1 MIVDFFRHGSGLSK
15 GCLDYLLGEDRERE
29 HAQVL
34 SGDVELTAQLIDS
47 SPFAKKYTS
56 GCLSFY
62 EHDLSDQDKQKIM
75 QNFEECLF
83 PGLDKDQYQILWV
96 QHQDKINQD
105 TCETRLELNFV
116 IPNVELSTGKRL
128 QPFYAPVDLDR
139 VDLFKQITNTEH
151 SLYDP
156 NDPEHRQLFL
166 NKKNLPKDIKDFKE
180 QLHQRVYRA
189 VSNGEVTDRQELVQW
204 LESNQINV
212 TRQVKNSISIENPY
226 EGAKRPI
233 RLEGE
238 IYEQGFR
245 ATSEYR
251 QEVQQRIAEYR
262 GTTSER
268 YRANVTDYQRQLEHK
283 SQYHSDRYPKVGR
296 KNSPEHSKQRP
307 DGREAVEPISKLAA
321 IEIEPFNAI
330 KRANTEP
337 RTASPESS
345 GTEKT
350 YHFEYGTD
358 FSSSY
363 FAYSDF
369 LAWSR
374 HQKQVQRDTDFE
386 QRDFRE
392 TGESRSLE
400 QIRGQLDDQHM
411 QAARQQSSAFLYFD
425 QRETGQIRDWLLRS
439 NGVLIDD
446 GVRSAVIEDYRRT
459 AVAIEATTARTAE
472 STRNNANTV
481 DGYRRIKE
489 LHEDFTA
496 EAQRSGQ
503 NCYSISED
511 YATTVRA
518 DYFSK
523 FFEETTRELRI
534 SSARATERVSDEF
547 AYRFRGEAN
556 NSQRTAEFGA
566 NRNREANST
575 IGTSNERET
584 GLSEQ
589 LSRKVRGFNTNPI
602 FEALDVLDRRRE
614 LQQER
619 QRKNDRGYDSPSPF

>member
-105 TCETRLELNFV
+105 TGETRLELNFV

-156 NDPEHRQLFL
+156 DDPEHRQLFL

-189 VSNGEVTDRQELVQW
+189 VSNGEVADRQELVQW

-245 ATSEYR
+245 ATGEYR
-251 QEVQQRIAEYR
+251 QEVQQRIEEYR

-268 YRANVTDYQRQLEHK
+268 YRANVTEYQRQLEHK
-283 SQYHSDRYPKVGR
+283 SQYHNDRYSTVGR
-296 KNSPEHSKQRP
+296 ENSPEHSKQRP
-307 DGREAVEPISKLAA
+307 DGRETVKPVSSLAA

-345 GTEKT
+345 RTEKT

-374 HQKQVQRDTDFE
+374 HQKQVQRDADAKYSDQREANEGRPFE
-386 QRDFRE
+386 PI
-392 TGESRSLE
+392 G
-400 QIRGQLDDQHM
+400 GQFDDQHM
-411 QAARQQSSAFLYFD
+411 QATRQQSSTPMYSD
-425 QRETGQIRDWLLRS
+425 QQERWGMAERLHDS
-439 NGVLIDD
+439 NGVLNDD
-446 GVRSAVIEDYRRT
+446 RIRNTIVENYRRT
-459 AVAIEATTARTAE
+459 TATITATTSAIAEATASFRHNANQDYPSLVSTVKGNRERSEKLTASTEIISDNTEAISRTRTQYSKLYRADQWKSSRDEPDHSQQRRSSGENLNRTA
-472 STRNNANTV
+472 
-481 DGYRRIKE
+481 
-489 LHEDFTA
+489 
-496 EAQRSGQ
+496 
-503 NCYSISED
+503 
-511 YATTVRA
+511 
-518 DYFSK
+518 FSLI
-523 FFEETTRELRI
+523 T
-534 SSARATERVSDEF
+534 SDQSAAEF
-547 AYRFRGEAN
+547 A
-556 NSQRTAEFGA
+556 
-566 NRNREANST
+566 RNIRDIETN
-575 IGTSNERET
+575 IVQMKERKKEMD
-584 GLSEQ
+584 
-589 LSRKVRGFNTNPI
+589 KP
-602 FEALDVLDRRRE
+602 
-614 LQQER
+614 
-619 QRKNDRGYDSPSPF
+619 KPDRGMDFSL

>member
-34 SGDVELTAQLIDS
+34 SGDVALTAQLIDS

-62 EHDLSDQDKQKIM
+62 EHDLSDQDKQQIM

-96 QHQDKINQD
+96 QHQDKVNQD
-105 TCETRLELNFV
+105 TGETRLELNFV

-156 NDPEHRQLFL
+156 DDPEHRQLFL
-166 NKKNLPKDIKDFKE
+166 NKKNLPKDIKDFKA

-189 VSNGEVTDRQELVQW
+189 VANGDVADRQELVQW

-245 ATSEYR
+245 ATGEYR
-251 QEVQQRIAEYR
+251 QEVQQRIEEYR

-283 SQYHSDRYPKVGR
+283 SQYHCDRYPTVGR
-296 KNSPEHSKQRP
+296 ENSPEHSKQRP
-307 DGREAVEPISKLAA
+307 DGREAVKPVSELAA

-345 GTEKT
+345 RTEKT
-350 YHFEYGTD
+350 YYFEYGTD

-363 FAYSDF
+363 FAYSNF

-374 HQKQVQRDTDFE
+374 HQKQVQRDADAKYSDQREANEGRPFE
-386 QRDFRE
+386 PIGRQF
-392 TGESRSLE
+392 
-400 QIRGQLDDQHM
+400 DDQYM
-411 QAARQQSSAFLYFD
+411 QATRQQSTTSLYSD
-425 QRETGQIRDWLLRS
+425 QQECRGMAERLHDS
-439 NGVLIDD
+439 NGVLNDD
-446 GVRSAVIEDYRRT
+446 RIRNTIIENHRRTTATITATTSAIAEATASFRHNANQDYPSLVSSIKGNRERSAKLTASTEIISDNTEAISRARTQYSKLYRADQWQSPRDEPDHSQQRRSAGENLNRT
-459 AVAIEATTARTAE
+459 A
-472 STRNNANTV
+472 
-481 DGYRRIKE
+481 
-489 LHEDFTA
+489 
-496 EAQRSGQ
+496 
-503 NCYSISED
+503 
-511 YATTVRA
+511 
-518 DYFSK
+518 FSLV
-523 FFEETTRELRI
+523 TSDQ
-534 SSARATERVSDEF
+534 SSAEF
-547 AYRFRGEAN
+547 A
-556 NSQRTAEFGA
+556 
-566 NRNREANST
+566 RNVRDIEKN
-575 IGTSNERET
+575 IVQMK
-584 GLSEQ
+584 EQ
-589 LSRKVRGFNTNPI
+589 QKEMEKPRPK
-602 FEALDVLDRRRE
+602 
-614 LQQER
+614 Q
-619 QRKNDRGYDSPSPF
+619 DRGMDFGM

>member
-15 GCLDYLLGEDRERE
+15 GCLDYLLGEERDRE

-62 EHDLSDQDKQKIM
+62 EHDLSNQDKQKIM

-105 TCETRLELNFV
+105 TGETRLELNFV

-139 VDLFKQITNTEH
+139 VDLFKQIINTEH

-156 NDPEHRQLFL
+156 DDPEHRQLFL

-189 VSNGEVTDRQELVQW
+189 VANGEVTDRQGLVQW
-204 LESNQINV
+204 LESNQIHV

-245 ATSEYR
+245 ATGEYR

-262 GTTSER
+262 GTASER
-268 YRANVTDYQRQLEHK
+268 YRANVTDYQRQLEYK
-283 SQYHSDRYPKVGR
+283 SKYHSNRYPTVGR
-296 KNSPEHSKQRP
+296 ENSPEHSEQRP
-307 DGREAVEPISKLAA
+307 DSRKAAEPISKLAA

-330 KRANTEP
+330 KRENTEP
-337 RTASPESS
+337 RAASPESS
-345 GTEKT
+345 GTEKA

-369 LAWSR
+369 IAWSHR
-374 HQKQVQRDTDFE
+374 QKQVQRSKDTQYSD
-386 QRDFRE
+386 QRE
-392 TGESRSLE
+392 AIEGRSPE
-400 QIRGQLDDQHM
+400 QIRGQSEYQYVQESIKRQATSMHSDQQECRGMAERLHDSNGILKDDRIRNAIIENHRRTT
-411 QAARQQSSAFLYFD
+411 AAITATTTAVAEATANFRHGTNQDYPSLVSTIKSNRERSAKLTASTEIISDNAEAISRARAQYSKLYSADQWQSQRDEPVYSQQRRSAGENLNRTAFSLVTSDQSSAEFA
-425 QRETGQIRDWLLRS
+425 RNVRD
-439 NGVLIDD
+439 
-446 GVRSAVIEDYRRT
+446 IEKNIVQMKDRK
-459 AVAIEATTARTAE
+459 
-472 STRNNANTV
+472 
-481 DGYRRIKE
+481 KE
-489 LHEDFTA
+489 LEKP
-496 EAQRSGQ
+496 RP
-503 NCYSISED
+503 
-511 YATTVRA
+511 
-518 DYFSK
+518 K
-523 FFEETTRELRI
+523 RE
-534 SSARATERVSDEF
+534 
-547 AYRFRGEAN
+547 
-556 NSQRTAEFGA
+556 Q
-566 NRNREANST
+566 
-575 IGTSNERET
+575 
-584 GLSEQ
+584 
-589 LSRKVRGFNTNPI
+589 
-602 FEALDVLDRRRE
+602 
-614 LQQER
+614 
-619 QRKNDRGYDSPSPF
+619 DRGMDFGM

>member
-34 SGDVELTAQLIDS
+34 NGDVELTAQLIDS

-105 TCETRLELNFV
+105 TGETRLELNFV

-156 NDPEHRQLFL
+156 DDPEHRQLFL
-166 NKKNLPKDIKDFKE
+166 NKKNLPKDIKDFKA

-189 VSNGEVTDRQELVQW
+189 VANGDVADRQELVQW

-245 ATSEYR
+245 ATGEYR
-251 QEVQQRIAEYR
+251 QEVQQRIEEYR

-268 YRANVTDYQRQLEHK
+268 YRTNVTDYQRQLEHK
-283 SQYHSDRYPKVGR
+283 SQYHCDRYPTVGR
-296 KNSPEHSKQRP
+296 ENSPEHSKQRP
-307 DGREAVEPISKLAA
+307 DGREAVKPVSNLAA

-337 RTASPESS
+337 RTTSPESS
-345 GTEKT
+345 
-350 YHFEYGTD
+350 
-358 FSSSY
+358 
-363 FAYSDF
+363 
-369 LAWSR
+369 
-374 HQKQVQRDTDFE
+374 
-386 QRDFRE
+386 
-392 TGESRSLE
+392 
-400 QIRGQLDDQHM
+400 
-411 QAARQQSSAFLYFD
+411 
-425 QRETGQIRDWLLRS
+425 
-439 NGVLIDD
+439 
-446 GVRSAVIEDYRRT
+446 
-459 AVAIEATTARTAE
+459 
-472 STRNNANTV
+472 
-481 DGYRRIKE
+481 
-489 LHEDFTA
+489 
-496 EAQRSGQ
+496 
-503 NCYSISED
+503 
-511 YATTVRA
+511 
-518 DYFSK
+518 
-523 FFEETTRELRI
+523 
-534 SSARATERVSDEF
+534 
-547 AYRFRGEAN
+547 
-556 NSQRTAEFGA
+556 
-566 NRNREANST
+566 
-575 IGTSNERET
+575 
-584 GLSEQ
+584 
-589 LSRKVRGFNTNPI
+589 
-602 FEALDVLDRRRE
+602 
-614 LQQER
+614 
-619 QRKNDRGYDSPSPF
+619 

>member
-34 SGDVELTAQLIDS
+34 NGDVELTAQLIDS

-105 TCETRLELNFV
+105 TGETRLELNFV

-156 NDPEHRQLFL
+156 DDPEHRQLFL
-166 NKKNLPKDIKDFKE
+166 NKKNLPKDIKDFKA

-189 VSNGEVTDRQELVQW
+189 VANGEVADRQELVQW
-204 LESNQINV
+204 LELNQINV

-245 ATSEYR
+245 ATGEYR
-251 QEVQQRIAEYR
+251 QEVQQRIEEYR
-262 GTTSER
+262 GTASER
-268 YRANVTDYQRQLEHK
+268 YRANVTEYQRQLEHK
-283 SQYHSDRYPKVGR
+283 SQYHSDRYPTVGR
-296 KNSPEHSKQRP
+296 ENSPEHSKQCP
-307 DGREAVEPISKLAA
+307 DGREAVEPVSSLAA

-330 KRANTEP
+330 KRADTEP

-345 GTEKT
+345 RTEKT

-374 HQKQVQRDTDFE
+374 HQKQVQRDADAKYRNQRETNEGRPFE
-386 QRDFRE
+386 QI
-392 TGESRSLE
+392 G
-400 QIRGQLDDQHM
+400 GQFDDQYL
-411 QAARQQSSAFLYFD
+411 QATRQQSPAPMYSD
-425 QRETGQIRDWLLRS
+425 QQESRRMAEWLHDS
-439 NGVLIDD
+439 NGVLNDD
-446 GVRSAVIEDYRRT
+446 RIRNTIIENHRRTTATITATTSAIAEATASFRHNANQDYPSLVSSIKSNRERSAELT
-459 AVAIEATTARTAE
+459 ASTEIIIDNTEAISRARTQY
-472 STRNNANTV
+472 S
-481 DGYRRIKE
+481 E
-489 LHEDFTA
+489 L
-496 EAQRSGQ
+496 
-503 NCYSISED
+503 Y
-511 YATTVRA
+511 RA
-518 DYFSK
+518 DQWQSSRDEPDYSQQRRSIGENLSF
-523 FFEETTRELRI
+523 TTLSLVTSDQ
-534 SSARATERVSDEF
+534 SSAEF
-547 AYRFRGEAN
+547 A
-556 NSQRTAEFGA
+556 
-566 NRNREANST
+566 RNVGDIEKNLVQM
-575 IGTSNERET
+575 NERKQEIEKP
-584 GLSEQ
+584 LSKQ
-589 LSRKVRGFNTNPI
+589 
-602 FEALDVLDRRRE
+602 
-614 LQQER
+614 
-619 QRKNDRGYDSPSPF
+619 DRGMDFGM

>member
-29 HAQVL
+29 HALVL
-34 SGDVELTAQLIDS
+34 SGDVELTAQLINS

-62 EHDLSDQDKQKIM
+62 EHNLNDQDKQKIM

-96 QHQDKINQD
+96 QHQDKVNQD
-105 TCETRLELNFV
+105 TGQTRLELNFV

-156 NDPEHRQLFL
+156 DDPAHRQLFL

-189 VSNGEVTDRQELVQW
+189 VANGEVADRQELVQW

-245 ATSEYR
+245 ATGEYR
-251 QEVQQRIAEYR
+251 QEIQQRIEEYR

-283 SQYHSDRYPKVGR
+283 SQYHCDRYPTVGR
-296 KNSPEHSKQRP
+296 ENSPEHSKQRP
-307 DGREAVEPISKLAA
+307 NGREAVEPVPKLAA

-337 RTASPESS
+337 RTESPESS
-345 GTEKT
+345 RTEKT

-369 LAWSR
+369 IAWSH
-374 HQKQVQRDTDFE
+374 HQKQIQRDKDAKHCDQREANEGRPFE
-386 QRDFRE
+386 PI
-392 TGESRSLE
+392 G
-400 QIRGQLDDQHM
+400 GQFDDQHM
-411 QAARQQSSAFLYFD
+411 QATRQQSSTPMYSD
-425 QRETGQIRDWLLRS
+425 QQERWGMAERLHDS
-439 NGVLIDD
+439 NGVLNDD
-446 GVRSAVIEDYRRT
+446 RIRNTIIENHRRT
-459 AVAIEATTARTAE
+459 TATITATTSAIAEATASFRHNANQDYPSLVSTVKGNRERSEKLTASTEIISDNTEAISRTRTQYSKLYRADQWKSSRDEPDYSEQRRSSGENLNRTA
-472 STRNNANTV
+472 
-481 DGYRRIKE
+481 
-489 LHEDFTA
+489 
-496 EAQRSGQ
+496 
-503 NCYSISED
+503 
-511 YATTVRA
+511 
-518 DYFSK
+518 FSLV
-523 FFEETTRELRI
+523 T
-534 SSARATERVSDEF
+534 SDQSAAEF
-547 AYRFRGEAN
+547 A
-556 NSQRTAEFGA
+556 
-566 NRNREANST
+566 RNIRDIETN
-575 IGTSNERET
+575 IVQMKERKKEMD
-584 GLSEQ
+584 
-589 LSRKVRGFNTNPI
+589 KP
-602 FEALDVLDRRRE
+602 
-614 LQQER
+614 
-619 QRKNDRGYDSPSPF
+619 KPDRGMDFSL

>member
-29 HAQVL
+29 HALVL

-62 EHDLSDQDKQKIM
+62 EHDLNDQDKQQII

-83 PGLDKDQYQILWV
+83 PGLNQDQYQILWV
-96 QHQDKINQD
+96 QHQDKVNQD
-105 TCETRLELNFV
+105 TGQTRLELNFV

-139 VDLFKQITNTEH
+139 VDLFKQITNTQH
-151 SLYDP
+151 RLYDP
-156 NDPEHRQLFL
+156 DDPEHRQLFL

-189 VSNGEVTDRQELVQW
+189 VANGEVADRQELVQW

-245 ATSEYR
+245 ATGEYR
-251 QEVQQRIAEYR
+251 QEVQQRIEEYR

-268 YRANVTDYQRQLEHK
+268 YRANVTEYQRQLEHK
-283 SQYHSDRYPKVGR
+283 SQYHNDRYSTVGR
-296 KNSPEHSKQRP
+296 ENSPEHSKQRP
-307 DGREAVEPISKLAA
+307 DGRETVKPVSSLAA

-374 HQKQVQRDTDFE
+374 HQKQVQRDAGAKH
-386 QRDFRE
+386 RDQRE
-392 TGESRSLE
+392 TNEGRPFEP
-400 QIRGQLDDQHM
+400 IGGQFDDQHM
-411 QAARQQSSAFLYFD
+411 QESIEQQATIMRTD
-425 QRETGQIRDWLLRS
+425 QYGRRELAERLHDS
-439 NGVLIDD
+439 NGVLNDD
-446 GVRSAVIEDYRRT
+446 RIRNTIIENHRRT
-459 AVAIEATTARTAE
+459 TATITATTSAIAEATASFRHNANQDYPSLVSTVKGNRERSEKLTASTEIISDNTEAISRART
-472 STRNNANTV
+472 
-481 DGYRRIKE
+481 
-489 LHEDFTA
+489 
-496 EAQRSGQ
+496 Q
-503 NCYSISED
+503 YSKL
-511 YATTVRA
+511 YRA
-518 DYFSK
+518 DQWKSSRDEPDHSQQRRSSGENLNRTAFSLI
-523 FFEETTRELRI
+523 T
-534 SSARATERVSDEF
+534 SDQSAAEF
-547 AYRFRGEAN
+547 A
-556 NSQRTAEFGA
+556 
-566 NRNREANST
+566 RNIRDIETN
-575 IGTSNERET
+575 IVQMKERKKEMD
-584 GLSEQ
+584 
-589 LSRKVRGFNTNPI
+589 KP
-602 FEALDVLDRRRE
+602 
-614 LQQER
+614 
-619 QRKNDRGYDSPSPF
+619 KPDRGMDFSL

>member
-29 HAQVL
+29 HALVL

-62 EHDLSDQDKQKIM
+62 EHDLNDQDKQQII

-83 PGLDKDQYQILWV
+83 PGLNQDQYQILWV
-96 QHQDKINQD
+96 QHQDKVNQD
-105 TCETRLELNFV
+105 TGQTRLELNFV

-156 NDPEHRQLFL
+156 DDPEHRQLFL

-189 VSNGEVTDRQELVQW
+189 VSNGEVADRQELVQW

-245 ATSEYR
+245 ATGEYR
-251 QEVQQRIAEYR
+251 QEVQQRIEEYR

-283 SQYHSDRYPKVGR
+283 SQYHSDRYPTVGR
-296 KNSPEHSKQRP
+296 ENSPEHSKQCS
-307 DGREAVEPISKLAA
+307 DGRETVKPVSSLAA

-374 HQKQVQRDTDFE
+374 HQKQVQRDADAKYSDQREANEGRPFE
-386 QRDFRE
+386 PI
-392 TGESRSLE
+392 G
-400 QIRGQLDDQHM
+400 GQFDDQHM
-411 QAARQQSSAFLYFD
+411 QATRQQSTTSLYSD
-425 QRETGQIRDWLLRS
+425 QQECRGMAERLHDS
-439 NGVLIDD
+439 NGVLNDD
-446 GVRSAVIEDYRRT
+446 RIRNTIIENHRRTTATITATTSAIAEATASFRHNANQDYPSLVSAVKGNRERSAKLTASTEIISDNTEAISRARTQYSKLYRADQWKSSRDEPDHSQQRRSSGENLNRT
-459 AVAIEATTARTAE
+459 A
-472 STRNNANTV
+472 
-481 DGYRRIKE
+481 
-489 LHEDFTA
+489 
-496 EAQRSGQ
+496 
-503 NCYSISED
+503 
-511 YATTVRA
+511 
-518 DYFSK
+518 FSLI
-523 FFEETTRELRI
+523 T
-534 SSARATERVSDEF
+534 SDQSAAEF
-547 AYRFRGEAN
+547 A
-556 NSQRTAEFGA
+556 
-566 NRNREANST
+566 RNIRDIETN
-575 IGTSNERET
+575 IVQMKERKKEMD
-584 GLSEQ
+584 
-589 LSRKVRGFNTNPI
+589 KP
-602 FEALDVLDRRRE
+602 
-614 LQQER
+614 
-619 QRKNDRGYDSPSPF
+619 KPDRGMDFSL

>member
-105 TCETRLELNFV
+105 TGETRLELNFV

-156 NDPEHRQLFL
+156 DDPEHRQLFL

-189 VSNGEVTDRQELVQW
+189 VSNGEVADRQELVQW

-245 ATSEYR
+245 ATGEYR
-251 QEVQQRIAEYR
+251 QEVQQRIEEYR

-283 SQYHSDRYPKVGR
+283 SQYHCDRYPTVGR
-296 KNSPEHSKQRP
+296 ENSPEHSKQRP
-307 DGREAVEPISKLAA
+307 NGREAVEPVSKLAA

-345 GTEKT
+345 RTEKT

-374 HQKQVQRDTDFE
+374 HQKQVQRDADAKYSDQREANEGRPFE
-386 QRDFRE
+386 PI
-392 TGESRSLE
+392 G
-400 QIRGQLDDQHM
+400 GQFDDQHM
-411 QAARQQSSAFLYFD
+411 QATRQQSTTSLYSD
-425 QRETGQIRDWLLRS
+425 QQECRGMAERLHDS
-439 NGVLIDD
+439 NGVLNDD
-446 GVRSAVIEDYRRT
+446 RIRNTIIENHRRTTAAITATTSTIAEATASFRHDANQNYPSIVSAVKGNRERSAELTASTEIISDNTEAISRARTQHSKLYRADQLQSPRDEQDYSRQRRSAGENLNHTAFSLVRSSQSSEEFAQNVRDIE
-459 AVAIEATTARTAE
+459 
-472 STRNNANTV
+472 RNIV
-481 DGYRRIKE
+481 QIKE
-489 LHEDFTA
+489 
-496 EAQRSGQ
+496 
-503 NCYSISED
+503 
-511 YATTVRA
+511 
-518 DYFSK
+518 
-523 FFEETTRELRI
+523 
-534 SSARATERVSDEF
+534 
-547 AYRFRGEAN
+547 
-556 NSQRTAEFGA
+556 
-566 NRNREANST
+566 
-575 IGTSNERET
+575 
-584 GLSEQ
+584 
-589 LSRKVRGFNTNPI
+589 
-602 FEALDVLDRRRE
+602 
-614 LQQER
+614 R
-619 QRKNDRGYDSPSPF
+619 QKEIEKPRPNKDRGMDFGM

>member
-34 SGDVELTAQLIDS
+34 SGDIELTAQLIDS

-75 QNFEECLF
+75 QNFEECLL
-83 PGLDKDQYQILWV
+83 PGLDKDRYQILWV

-105 TCETRLELNFV
+105 TGETRLELNFV

-139 VDLFKQITNTEH
+139 VDLFKQITNTKH

-156 NDPEHRQLFL
+156 DDPEHRQLFL
-166 NKKNLPKDIKDFKE
+166 NKKNLPKDIKDFKA
-180 QLHQRVYRA
+180 QLHQRIYRA
-189 VSNGEVTDRQELVQW
+189 VANGEVSDRQELVQW

-245 ATSEYR
+245 ATGEYR
-251 QEVQQRIAEYR
+251 QEIQQRIEEYR

-283 SQYHSDRYPKVGR
+283 SQYHCDRYPTVGR
-296 KNSPEHSKQRP
+296 ENSPEHSKQRP
-307 DGREAVEPISKLAA
+307 DGREAVEPVSSLAA

-330 KRANTEP
+330 KRADTEP

-345 GTEKT
+345 RTEKT

-369 LAWSR
+369 LAWSHR
-374 HQKQVQRDTDFE
+374 QKQVQRSKNTQYSD
-386 QRDFRE
+386 QRE
-392 TGESRSLE
+392 TIESRSPE
-400 QIRGQLDDQHM
+400 QIRGQPEYQYVQESIKQQATSMHSDQQECRGMAKRLHDSNGILNDDRIRNTIIENHRRTTAAITATTSTIAEATASFRHDANQNYPSIVSAVKGNRERSAELTASTEIISDNTEAISRARTQHSKLYRAD
-411 QAARQQSSAFLYFD
+411 QLQSPRDEQDYSRQRRSAGENLNHTAFSLVRSSQSSEEFA
-425 QRETGQIRDWLLRS
+425 QNVRD
-439 NGVLIDD
+439 
-446 GVRSAVIEDYRRT
+446 IE
-459 AVAIEATTARTAE
+459 
-472 STRNNANTV
+472 RNIV
-481 DGYRRIKE
+481 QIKE
-489 LHEDFTA
+489 
-496 EAQRSGQ
+496 
-503 NCYSISED
+503 
-511 YATTVRA
+511 
-518 DYFSK
+518 
-523 FFEETTRELRI
+523 
-534 SSARATERVSDEF
+534 
-547 AYRFRGEAN
+547 
-556 NSQRTAEFGA
+556 
-566 NRNREANST
+566 
-575 IGTSNERET
+575 
-584 GLSEQ
+584 
-589 LSRKVRGFNTNPI
+589 
-602 FEALDVLDRRRE
+602 
-614 LQQER
+614 R
-619 QRKNDRGYDSPSPF
+619 QKEIEKPRPNKDRGMDFGM

>member
-29 HAQVL
+29 HALVL
-34 SGDVELTAQLIDS
+34 SGDVELTAQLINS

-62 EHDLSDQDKQKIM
+62 EHNLNDQDKQKIM

-96 QHQDKINQD
+96 QHQDKVNQD
-105 TCETRLELNFV
+105 TGQTRLELNFV

-156 NDPEHRQLFL
+156 DDPAHRQLFL

-189 VSNGEVTDRQELVQW
+189 VANGEVADRQELVQW

-245 ATSEYR
+245 ATGEYR
-251 QEVQQRIAEYR
+251 QEIQQRIEEYR

-283 SQYHSDRYPKVGR
+283 SQYHCDRYPTVGR
-296 KNSPEHSKQRP
+296 ENSPEHSKQRP
-307 DGREAVEPISKLAA
+307 NGREAVEPVPKLAA

-337 RTASPESS
+337 RTESPESS
-345 GTEKT
+345 RTEKT

-369 LAWSR
+369 IAWSH
-374 HQKQVQRDTDFE
+374 HQKQIQRDKDAKHCDQREANEGRPFE
-386 QRDFRE
+386 PI
-392 TGESRSLE
+392 G
-400 QIRGQLDDQHM
+400 GQFDDQHM
-411 QAARQQSSAFLYFD
+411 QATRQQSSTPMYSD
-425 QRETGQIRDWLLRS
+425 QQERWGMAERLHDS
-439 NGVLIDD
+439 NGVLNDD
-446 GVRSAVIEDYRRT
+446 RIRNTIIENHRRT
-459 AVAIEATTARTAE
+459 TATITATTSAIAEATASFRHNANQDYPSLVSTVKGNRERSEKLTASTEIISDNTEAISRTRTQYSKLYRADQWKSSRDEPDYSEQRRSSGENLNRTA
-472 STRNNANTV
+472 
-481 DGYRRIKE
+481 
-489 LHEDFTA
+489 
-496 EAQRSGQ
+496 
-503 NCYSISED
+503 
-511 YATTVRA
+511 
-518 DYFSK
+518 FSLV
-523 FFEETTRELRI
+523 T
-534 SSARATERVSDEF
+534 SDQSAAEF
-547 AYRFRGEAN
+547 ARNIRDIERG
-556 NSQRTAEFGA
+556 R
-566 NRNREANST
+566 
-575 IGTSNERET
+575 
-584 GLSEQ
+584 L
-589 LSRKVRGFNTNPI
+589 RK
-602 FEALDVLDRRRE
+602 
-614 LQQER
+614 
-619 QRKNDRGYDSPSPF
+619 RKI

>member
-29 HAQVL
+29 HALVL

-62 EHDLSDQDKQKIM
+62 EHDLNDQDKQQII

-83 PGLDKDQYQILWV
+83 PGLNQDQYQILWV
-96 QHQDKINQD
+96 QHQDKVNQD
-105 TCETRLELNFV
+105 TGQTRLELNFV

-139 VDLFKQITNTEH
+139 VDLFKQITNTQH
-151 SLYDP
+151 RLYDP
-156 NDPEHRQLFL
+156 DDPEHRQLFL

-189 VSNGEVTDRQELVQW
+189 VANGEVADRQELVQW

-245 ATSEYR
+245 ATGEYR
-251 QEVQQRIAEYR
+251 QEVQQRIEEYR

-268 YRANVTDYQRQLEHK
+268 YRANVTEYQRQLEHK
-283 SQYHSDRYPKVGR
+283 SQYHNDRYSTVGR
-296 KNSPEHSKQRP
+296 ENSPEHSKQRP
-307 DGREAVEPISKLAA
+307 DGRETVKPVSSLAA

-345 GTEKT
+345 RTEKT

-374 HQKQVQRDTDFE
+374 HQKQVQRDADAKH
-386 QRDFRE
+386 RDQRE
-392 TGESRSLE
+392 TNEGRPFEP
-400 QIRGQLDDQHM
+400 IGGQFDDQHM
-411 QAARQQSSAFLYFD
+411 QATRQQSTTSLYSD
-425 QRETGQIRDWLLRS
+425 QQECRGMAERLHDS
-439 NGVLIDD
+439 NGVLNDD
-446 GVRSAVIEDYRRT
+446 RIRNTIIENHRRTTATITATTSAIAEATASFRHNANQDYPSLVSSIKGNRERSAKLTASTEIISDNTEAISRARTQYSKLYRADQWKSSRDEPDHSQQRRSSGENLNRT
-459 AVAIEATTARTAE
+459 A
-472 STRNNANTV
+472 
-481 DGYRRIKE
+481 
-489 LHEDFTA
+489 
-496 EAQRSGQ
+496 
-503 NCYSISED
+503 
-511 YATTVRA
+511 
-518 DYFSK
+518 FSLI
-523 FFEETTRELRI
+523 T
-534 SSARATERVSDEF
+534 SDQSAAEF
-547 AYRFRGEAN
+547 A
-556 NSQRTAEFGA
+556 
-566 NRNREANST
+566 RNIRDIETN
-575 IGTSNERET
+575 IVQMKERKKEMD
-584 GLSEQ
+584 
-589 LSRKVRGFNTNPI
+589 KP
-602 FEALDVLDRRRE
+602 
-614 LQQER
+614 
-619 QRKNDRGYDSPSPF
+619 KPDRGMDFSL

>member
-15 GCLDYLLGEDRERE
+15 GCLDYLLGEDRERQ

-34 SGDVELTAQLIDS
+34 SGDVELTGQLIDS

-75 QNFEECLF
+75 QNFEQCLF
-83 PGLDKDQYQILWV
+83 PGLDQDQYQILWV
-96 QHQDKINQD
+96 QHQDKVNQD
-105 TCETRLELNFV
+105 TGQTRLELNFV

-139 VDLFKQITNTEH
+139 VDLFKKITNTQH
-151 SLYDP
+151 RLYDP
-156 NDPEHRQLFL
+156 DDPEHRQLFL

-189 VSNGEVTDRQELVQW
+189 VSNGEVADRQELVQW

-245 ATSEYR
+245 ATGEYR
-251 QEVQQRIAEYR
+251 QEVQQRIEEYR

-283 SQYHSDRYPKVGR
+283 SQYHCDRYPTVGR
-296 KNSPEHSKQRP
+296 ENSPEHSKQRP
-307 DGREAVEPISKLAA
+307 DGREAVKPVSNLAA

-374 HQKQVQRDTDFE
+374 HQKQVQRDAGAKH
-386 QRDFRE
+386 R
-392 TGESRSLE
+392 
-400 QIRGQLDDQHM
+400 
-411 QAARQQSSAFLYFD
+411 D
-425 QRETGQIRDWLLRS
+425 QRETNEGRPFEPIGGQFDVQHMPTAKQQSPTSVYSDQQERRGMAERLHDS
-439 NGVLIDD
+439 DGVLSDD
-446 GVRSAVIEDYRRT
+446 RIRNTVIENHRRT
-459 AVAIEATTARTAE
+459 TTAITATTNAVAAA
-472 STRNNANTV
+472 
-481 DGYRRIKE
+481 
-489 LHEDFTA
+489 
-496 EAQRSGQ
+496 
-503 NCYSISED
+503 
-511 YATTVRA
+511 
-518 DYFSK
+518 
-523 FFEETTRELRI
+523 
-534 SSARATERVSDEF
+534 
-547 AYRFRGEAN
+547 
-556 NSQRTAEFGA
+556 TAEFRGDAKQNYPSLISTIKGNGERTERLSA
-566 NRNREANST
+566 NTKVIVDNTDTISRARTQYSHLYRADQWQSQRDEPNYSELQGRTGENLNCTAFSLVASSQCTAEFARNIRTIEAN
-575 IGTSNERET
+575 IVQMK
-584 GLSEQ
+584 EQ
-589 LSRKVRGFNTNPI
+589 QKEMEKPQPKKSRGMD
-602 FEALDVLDRRRE
+602 FEM
-614 LQQER
+614 
-619 QRKNDRGYDSPSPF
+619 

>member
-15 GCLDYLLGEDRERE
+15 GCLDYLLGEDQERE

-34 SGDVELTAQLIDS
+34 SGDVKLTAQLIDS

-105 TCETRLELNFV
+105 TGETRLELNFV

-139 VDLFKQITNTEH
+139 VDLFKQIINTEH

-156 NDPEHRQLFL
+156 DDPEHRQLFL
-166 NKKNLPKDIKDFKE
+166 NKKNLPKDIKDFKA

-189 VSNGEVTDRQELVQW
+189 ISNGEVADRQELVQW

-245 ATSEYR
+245 ATGEYR
-251 QEVQQRIAEYR
+251 QEVQQRIEEYR

-283 SQYHSDRYPKVGR
+283 SQYHCDRYPTVGR
-296 KNSPEHSKQRP
+296 ENRPEHSKQRP
-307 DGREAVEPISKLAA
+307 DGREAVKPVSNLAA
-321 IEIEPFNAI
+321 IEIEPFNEI

-337 RTASPESS
+337 RTTSPESS

-363 FAYSDF
+363 FAYSNF

-374 HQKQVQRDTDFE
+374 HQKQVQRDADAKYSDQREANEGRPFE
-386 QRDFRE
+386 PIGRQF
-392 TGESRSLE
+392 
-400 QIRGQLDDQHM
+400 DDQHM
-411 QAARQQSSAFLYFD
+411 QATRQQSTTSLYSD
-425 QRETGQIRDWLLRS
+425 QQECRGMAERLHDS
-439 NGVLIDD
+439 NGVLNDD
-446 GVRSAVIEDYRRT
+446 RIRNAIIENHRRTTATINATTIAIAEATASFRHNANQDYPSLVSAIKSNRERSAELTASTEIISDNTDTISRARMQYSKLYRADQWQSPRDEPDYSEQRRSSGENLNHTAFSLVRSSQSSAEFARNIRDIEKNL
-459 AVAIEATTARTAE
+459 VQM
-472 STRNNANTV
+472 
-481 DGYRRIKE
+481 KE
-489 LHEDFTA
+489 LKKEMD
-496 EAQRSGQ
+496 
-503 NCYSISED
+503 
-511 YATTVRA
+511 
-518 DYFSK
+518 K
-523 FFEETTRELRI
+523 P
-534 SSARATERVSDEF
+534 
-547 AYRFRGEAN
+547 
-556 NSQRTAEFGA
+556 
-566 NRNREANST
+566 
-575 IGTSNERET
+575 
-584 GLSEQ
+584 Q
-589 LSRKVRGFNTNPI
+589 LKR
-602 FEALDVLDRRRE
+602 
-614 LQQER
+614 
-619 QRKNDRGYDSPSPF
+619 DRGMDFGM

>member
-34 SGDVELTAQLIDS
+34 IGDVELTAQLIDS

-62 EHDLSDQDKQKIM
+62 EHDLSDQDKQQIM

-105 TCETRLELNFV
+105 TGQTRLELNFV

-128 QPFYAPVDLDR
+128 QPFYAPVDLNR

-156 NDPEHRQLFL
+156 DDPEHRQLFL
-166 NKKNLPKDIKDFKE
+166 NKKNLPKDIQDFKA

-189 VSNGEVTDRQELVQW
+189 VANGEVADRQELVQW
-204 LESNQINV
+204 LESNQINI

-245 ATSEYR
+245 ATGEYR
-251 QEVQQRIAEYR
+251 QEVQQRIEEYR

-283 SQYHSDRYPKVGR
+283 NQYHSDRYSTVGR
-296 KNSPEHSKQRP
+296 ESSPEYSKQRP
-307 DGREAVEPISKLAA
+307 DSRETVKPVSSLAA
-321 IEIEPFNAI
+321 IEIEPYNAI
-330 KRANTEP
+330 ERANTEP

-374 HQKQVQRDTDFE
+374 QQKQVQRSEDTQYHD
-386 QRDFRE
+386 QRE
-392 TGESRSLE
+392 TNEGRSSE
-400 QIRGQLDDQHM
+400 QIRGQSEYQYMQESIEQQATIMRTDQYG
-411 QAARQQSSAFLYFD
+411 R
-425 QRETGQIRDWLLRS
+425 RELAERLHGS
-439 NGVLIDD
+439 NGVLSDD
-446 GVRSAVIEDYRRT
+446 RIRNAIIENHRRTTATITATTSAIAEATASFRHNANQDYPSLVSTIKDNQERSAKLTASTEIISDNTEAISRARQKHSELYQSDQWQSNGNEPNHCKQREHTEENISHTSLSVVRSRAG
-459 AVAIEATTARTAE
+459 TAE
-472 STRNNANTV
+472 
-481 DGYRRIKE
+481 
-489 LHEDFTA
+489 L
-496 EAQRSGQ
+496 AQ
-503 NCYSISED
+503 N
-511 YATTVRA
+511 
-518 DYFSK
+518 FSNI
-523 FFEETTRELRI
+523 ETSLKDV
-534 SSARATERVSDEF
+534 AQQKLERH
-547 AYRFRGEAN
+547 R
-556 NSQRTAEFGA
+556 
-566 NRNREANST
+566 
-575 IGTSNERET
+575 
-584 GLSEQ
+584 
-589 LSRKVRGFNTNPI
+589 
-602 FEALDVLDRRRE
+602 DVAQPRPN
-614 LQQER
+614 
-619 QRKNDRGYDSPSPF
+619 KDRGMDFHL

>member
-105 TCETRLELNFV
+105 TGETRLELNFV

-156 NDPEHRQLFL
+156 DDPEHRQLFL

-189 VSNGEVTDRQELVQW
+189 VANGEVADRQELVQW

-245 ATSEYR
+245 ATGEYR
-251 QEVQQRIAEYR
+251 QEVQQRIEEYR

-283 SQYHSDRYPKVGR
+283 SQYHSDRYPTVGR
-296 KNSPEHSKQRP
+296 ENSPEHSKQRP
-307 DGREAVEPISKLAA
+307 NGREAVEPVSKLAA

-345 GTEKT
+345 RTEKT

-374 HQKQVQRDTDFE
+374 HQKQVQRDADAKYCNQRETNEGRPFE
-386 QRDFRE
+386 QI
-392 TGESRSLE
+392 G
-400 QIRGQLDDQHM
+400 GQFDDQYL
-411 QAARQQSSAFLYFD
+411 QATRQQSPAPMYSD
-425 QRETGQIRDWLLRS
+425 QQESRRMAERLHDS
-439 NGVLIDD
+439 NGVLNDD
-446 GVRSAVIEDYRRT
+446 RIRNTIIENHRRTTATINATTSAIAEATASFRHNANQDYPSLVSSIKSNRERSAELATGTKVLIDNTEAISRTRTQYSDLYRGDQGQSSRDERDYRQQRRSAGENLNLT
-459 AVAIEATTARTAE
+459 AFSLVTSDQS
-472 STRNNANTV
+472 ST
-481 DGYRRIKE
+481 
-489 LHEDFTA
+489 
-496 EAQRSGQ
+496 
-503 NCYSISED
+503 
-511 YATTVRA
+511 
-518 DYFSK
+518 
-523 FFEETTRELRI
+523 
-534 SSARATERVSDEF
+534 EF
-547 AYRFRGEAN
+547 A
-556 NSQRTAEFGA
+556 
-566 NRNREANST
+566 RNLRDIEKN
-575 IGTSNERET
+575 IVQMNERKHEI
-584 GLSEQ
+584 EKP
-589 LSRKVRGFNTNPI
+589 RPK
-602 FEALDVLDRRRE
+602 
-614 LQQER
+614 
-619 QRKNDRGYDSPSPF
+619 KDRGMDFSM

>member
-15 GCLDYLLGEDRERE
+15 NCLDYLLGEDRERE
-29 HAQVL
+29 YAQVL

-62 EHDLSDQDKQKIM
+62 EHDLSDQDKQNIM
-75 QNFEECLF
+75 QNFEQCLF
-83 PGLDKDQYQILWV
+83 SGLGQDQYQILWI
-96 QHQDKINQD
+96 QHQDKVNQD
-105 TCETRLELNFV
+105 TGQTRLELNFV

-139 VDLFKQITNTEH
+139 VDLFKQITNTEN

-156 NDPEHRQLFL
+156 DDPEHRQLFL

-189 VSNGEVTDRQELVQW
+189 VANGEVADRQELVQW

-238 IYEQGFR
+238 IYEQSFR
-245 ATSEYR
+245 ATGEYR
-251 QEVQQRIAEYR
+251 QEVQQRIEEYR

-283 SQYHSDRYPKVGR
+283 SQYHSDRYPTVGR
-296 KNSPEHSKQRP
+296 ENSPEHSKQRP
-307 DGREAVEPISKLAA
+307 DGREAVEPVSKLAA

-345 GTEKT
+345 RTEKT
-350 YHFEYGTD
+350 YHFEYGAD

-374 HQKQVQRDTDFE
+374 HQKQVQRDADAKH
-386 QRDFRE
+386 R
-392 TGESRSLE
+392 
-400 QIRGQLDDQHM
+400 
-411 QAARQQSSAFLYFD
+411 D
-425 QRETGQIRDWLLRS
+425 QRETNEGRPFEPIGGKFDVQHMQTAKQQSPTTVYPDQQERRGMAEWLHDS
-439 NGVLIDD
+439 NGVLSDD
-446 GVRSAVIEDYRRT
+446 RIRNAVIENHRRT
-459 AVAIEATTARTAE
+459 TAAITATTEAVAAA
-472 STRNNANTV
+472 
-481 DGYRRIKE
+481 
-489 LHEDFTA
+489 
-496 EAQRSGQ
+496 
-503 NCYSISED
+503 
-511 YATTVRA
+511 
-518 DYFSK
+518 
-523 FFEETTRELRI
+523 
-534 SSARATERVSDEF
+534 
-547 AYRFRGEAN
+547 
-556 NSQRTAEFGA
+556 TAEFRHDA
-566 NRNREANST
+566 NQNYPSFISTIQGNGERAERLSTNTKIIVDNTDTISRARTKYSDLYRADQWQSQRDEPNYNELRGRTGQNLNRTEFNVFTSRQSSAEFARNVRDIEAN
-575 IGTSNERET
+575 IVQMK
-584 GLSEQ
+584 EQ
-589 LSRKVRGFNTNPI
+589 RKVINEPKRDKGMD
-602 FEALDVLDRRRE
+602 L
-614 LQQER
+614 
-619 QRKNDRGYDSPSPF
+619 GM

>member
-105 TCETRLELNFV
+105 TGETRLELNFV

-128 QPFYAPVDLDR
+128 QPFYAPADLDR
-139 VDLFKQITNTEH
+139 VDLFKQIINTEH

-156 NDPEHRQLFL
+156 DDPEHRQLFL

-189 VSNGEVTDRQELVQW
+189 VSNGEVADRQELVQW

-245 ATSEYR
+245 ATGEYR
-251 QEVQQRIAEYR
+251 QEVQQRIEEYR
-262 GTTSER
+262 GTASER
-268 YRANVTDYQRQLEHK
+268 YRANVTEYQRQLEHK
-283 SQYHSDRYPKVGR
+283 SQYHSDRYPTVGR
-296 KNSPEHSKQRP
+296 ENSPEHSKQRP
-307 DGREAVEPISKLAA
+307 DGREAVEPVSSLAA

-330 KRANTEP
+330 KRADTEP

-345 GTEKT
+345 RTEKT

-374 HQKQVQRDTDFE
+374 HQKQVQRDADAKYRNQRETNEGRPFE
-386 QRDFRE
+386 QI
-392 TGESRSLE
+392 G
-400 QIRGQLDDQHM
+400 GQFDDQYL
-411 QAARQQSSAFLYFD
+411 QATRQQSPAPMYSD
-425 QRETGQIRDWLLRS
+425 QQESRRMAEWLHDS
-439 NGVLIDD
+439 NGVLNDD
-446 GVRSAVIEDYRRT
+446 RIRNTIIENHRRTTATITATTSAIAEATASFRHNANQDYPSLVSSIKDNRERSAELTASTEIIIDNTEAISRARTQYSELYRADQWQSSRDEPDYSQQRRSIGENLNRT
-459 AVAIEATTARTAE
+459 AFSLVTSDQSSAKFARNVRDIEK
-472 STRNNANTV
+472 NLV
-481 DGYRRIKE
+481 QIKE
-489 LHEDFTA
+489 HQKE
-496 EAQRSGQ
+496 
-503 NCYSISED
+503 I
-511 YATTVRA
+511 
-518 DYFSK
+518 
-523 FFEETTRELRI
+523 
-534 SSARATERVSDEF
+534 
-547 AYRFRGEAN
+547 
-556 NSQRTAEFGA
+556 
-566 NRNREANST
+566 
-575 IGTSNERET
+575 
-584 GLSEQ
+584 EQ
-589 LSRKVRGFNTNPI
+589 PRPK
-602 FEALDVLDRRRE
+602 
-614 LQQER
+614 Q
-619 QRKNDRGYDSPSPF
+619 DRGMDFGM

>member
-34 SGDVELTAQLIDS
+34 SGDTELTAQLIDS
-47 SPFAKKYTS
+47 NPFAKKYTS

-62 EHDLSDQDKQKIM
+62 EHDLSDQDKQQIM

-96 QHQDKINQD
+96 QHQDKVNQD
-105 TCETRLELNFV
+105 TGETRLELNFV

-156 NDPEHRQLFL
+156 DDPEHRQLFL

-189 VSNGEVTDRQELVQW
+189 VANGEVADRQELVQW

-245 ATSEYR
+245 ATGEYR
-251 QEVQQRIAEYR
+251 QEVQQRIEEYR

-283 SQYHSDRYPKVGR
+283 SQYHSDRYSTVR
-296 KNSPEHSKQRP
+296 RENSPEHSKQRP
-307 DGREAVEPISKLAA
+307 DGREAVESVSKLAA

-330 KRANTEP
+330 KRENTEP

-345 GTEKT
+345 PTEKT
-350 YHFEYGTD
+350 YHFEYGAD

-374 HQKQVQRDTDFE
+374 HQKQVQRDADAKH
-386 QRDFRE
+386 R
-392 TGESRSLE
+392 
-400 QIRGQLDDQHM
+400 
-411 QAARQQSSAFLYFD
+411 D
-425 QRETGQIRDWLLRS
+425 QRETNEGRPFEPIGGKFDVQHMQTAKQQSPTTVYPDQQERRGMAEWLHDS
-439 NGVLIDD
+439 NGVLSDD
-446 GVRSAVIEDYRRT
+446 RIRNAVIENHRRT
-459 AVAIEATTARTAE
+459 TAAITATTEAVAAA
-472 STRNNANTV
+472 
-481 DGYRRIKE
+481 
-489 LHEDFTA
+489 
-496 EAQRSGQ
+496 
-503 NCYSISED
+503 
-511 YATTVRA
+511 
-518 DYFSK
+518 
-523 FFEETTRELRI
+523 
-534 SSARATERVSDEF
+534 
-547 AYRFRGEAN
+547 
-556 NSQRTAEFGA
+556 TAEFRHDA
-566 NRNREANST
+566 NQNYPSFISTIQGNGERAERLSTNTKIIVDNTDTISRARTKYSDLYRADQWQSQRDEPNYNELRGRTGQNLNRTEFNVFTSRQSSAEFARNVRDIEAN
-575 IGTSNERET
+575 IVQMK
-584 GLSEQ
+584 EQ
-589 LSRKVRGFNTNPI
+589 RKVINEPKRDKGMD
-602 FEALDVLDRRRE
+602 L
-614 LQQER
+614 
-619 QRKNDRGYDSPSPF
+619 GM

>member
-62 EHDLSDQDKQKIM
+62 EHDLSDQDKQQIM

-96 QHQDKINQD
+96 QHQDKVNQD
-105 TCETRLELNFV
+105 TGETRLELNFV

-156 NDPEHRQLFL
+156 DDPEHRQLFL
-166 NKKNLPKDIKDFKE
+166 NKKNLPKDIKDFKA
-180 QLHQRVYRA
+180 QLHQRIYRA
-189 VSNGEVTDRQELVQW
+189 VANGEVSDRQELVQW

-245 ATSEYR
+245 ATGEYR
-251 QEVQQRIAEYR
+251 QEIQQRIEEYR

-283 SQYHSDRYPKVGR
+283 SQYHCDRYPTVGR
-296 KNSPEHSKQRP
+296 ENSPEHSKQRP
-307 DGREAVEPISKLAA
+307 NGREAVEPVSKLAA

-330 KRANTEP
+330 KRANTKP
-337 RTASPESS
+337 RTTSS
-345 GTEKT
+345 EPSRTEKT

-369 LAWSR
+369 LAWSHR
-374 HQKQVQRDTDFE
+374 QKQVQRSKNTQYSD
-386 QRDFRE
+386 QRE
-392 TGESRSLE
+392 TIESRSPE
-400 QIRGQLDDQHM
+400 QIRGQPEYQYVQESIKQQATSMHSDQQECRGMAKRLHDSNGILNDDRIRNTIIENHRRTTAAITATTSTIAEATASFRHDANQNYPSIVSAVKGNRERSAELTASTEIISDNTEAISRARTQHSKLYRAD
-411 QAARQQSSAFLYFD
+411 QLQSPRDEQDYSRQRRSAGENLNHTAFSLVRSSQSSEEFA
-425 QRETGQIRDWLLRS
+425 QNVRD
-439 NGVLIDD
+439 
-446 GVRSAVIEDYRRT
+446 IE
-459 AVAIEATTARTAE
+459 
-472 STRNNANTV
+472 RNIV
-481 DGYRRIKE
+481 QIKE
-489 LHEDFTA
+489 
-496 EAQRSGQ
+496 
-503 NCYSISED
+503 
-511 YATTVRA
+511 
-518 DYFSK
+518 
-523 FFEETTRELRI
+523 
-534 SSARATERVSDEF
+534 
-547 AYRFRGEAN
+547 
-556 NSQRTAEFGA
+556 
-566 NRNREANST
+566 
-575 IGTSNERET
+575 
-584 GLSEQ
+584 
-589 LSRKVRGFNTNPI
+589 
-602 FEALDVLDRRRE
+602 
-614 LQQER
+614 R
-619 QRKNDRGYDSPSPF
+619 QKEIEKPRPNKDRGMDFGM

>member
-29 HAQVL
+29 HALVL

-62 EHDLSDQDKQKIM
+62 EHDLNDQDKQQII

-83 PGLDKDQYQILWV
+83 PGLNQDQYQILWV
-96 QHQDKINQD
+96 QHQDKVNQD
-105 TCETRLELNFV
+105 TGQTRLELNFV

-139 VDLFKQITNTEH
+139 VDLFKQITNTQH
-151 SLYDP
+151 RLYDP
-156 NDPEHRQLFL
+156 DDPEHRQLFL

-189 VSNGEVTDRQELVQW
+189 VANGEVADRQELVQW

-245 ATSEYR
+245 ATGEYR
-251 QEVQQRIAEYR
+251 QEVQQRIEEYR

-283 SQYHSDRYPKVGR
+283 SQYHSDRYPTVGR
-296 KNSPEHSKQRP
+296 ENSPEHSKQRP
-307 DGREAVEPISKLAA
+307 DGREAVEPVSSLAA

-374 HQKQVQRDTDFE
+374 HQKQVQRDADAKYSDQREANEGRPFE
-386 QRDFRE
+386 PI
-392 TGESRSLE
+392 G
-400 QIRGQLDDQHM
+400 GQFDDQHM
-411 QAARQQSSAFLYFD
+411 QATRQQSTAPMYSD
-425 QRETGQIRDWLLRS
+425 QQERRGMAERLHDS
-439 NGVLIDD
+439 NGVLNDD
-446 GVRSAVIEDYRRT
+446 RIRNTIIENHRRTTATITATTSAIAEATASFRHNANQDYPSLVSSIKGNRERSAKLTASTEIISDNTEAISRARTQYSKLYRADQWKSSRDEPDHSQQRRSSGENLNRT
-459 AVAIEATTARTAE
+459 A
-472 STRNNANTV
+472 
-481 DGYRRIKE
+481 
-489 LHEDFTA
+489 
-496 EAQRSGQ
+496 
-503 NCYSISED
+503 
-511 YATTVRA
+511 
-518 DYFSK
+518 FSLI
-523 FFEETTRELRI
+523 T
-534 SSARATERVSDEF
+534 SDQSAAEF
-547 AYRFRGEAN
+547 A
-556 NSQRTAEFGA
+556 
-566 NRNREANST
+566 RNIRDIETN
-575 IGTSNERET
+575 IVQMKERKKEMD
-584 GLSEQ
+584 
-589 LSRKVRGFNTNPI
+589 KP
-602 FEALDVLDRRRE
+602 
-614 LQQER
+614 
-619 QRKNDRGYDSPSPF
+619 KPDRGMDFSL